1 MKKALWVLGMVMAA
15 FVVAHDIGFENG
27 FIALAGAAVMLL
39 LYTMGLPHT
48 QSDEKVEDVRGAWT
62 GRRCSFLW
70 GCSSLSGRWTKADF

>member
-1 MKKALWVLGMVMAA
+1 MLGMVMAA

-48 QSDEKVEDVRGAWT
+48 QSDEKVEDVLRRVDWT
-62 GRRCSFLW
+62 TVFFLW